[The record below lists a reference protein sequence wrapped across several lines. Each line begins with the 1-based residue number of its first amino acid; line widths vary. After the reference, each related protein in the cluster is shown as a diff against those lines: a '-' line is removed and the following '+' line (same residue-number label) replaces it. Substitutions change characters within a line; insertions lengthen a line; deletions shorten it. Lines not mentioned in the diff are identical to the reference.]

1 MGKGKKFFLFFL
13 IALLIGGTIFYFRK
27 VKNGKESGGGDSS
40 NTSTT
45 VDNDKRTIPNSK
57 KDSST
62 SSGNK
67 SGSNTESTNLSGF
80 SSSAQSVGSK
90 STDAFVIKSIK
101 NADKDTYHEIV
112 FALEGKSEPFV
123 NVSYLPSANSIRVQ
137 LNQIEKDLSG
147 IAHQSSRSIDLKGV
161 SKIYRSVSGV
171 EDEELYDIGVS
182 SSTVFR
188 LESKK
193 LENDI
198 WNISVLVKYPSGNT
212 SSGNVDLGSKEFS
225 KNSQN
230 IAGVGSE
237 KNASIASY
245 TFGRSGDVLKFVWNV
260 TADGDTPI
268 PSVEAGYKNGKL
280 VVEFADLVSDRVGGM
295 SEITMSSSV
304 KILPERNGQ
313 KSVYTFDG
321 VEDGT
326 EFRLSGGLFPNQVFL
341 EIKL

>member
-13 IALLIGGTIFYFRK
+13 IAFLIGGTIFYFKK
-27 VKNGKESGGGDSS
+27 VKSGKESGEKDSS

-45 VDNDKRTIPNSK
+45 VNNDKRTIPNSK
-57 KDSST
+57 EDSST
-62 SSGNK
+62 SSSNK
-67 SGSNTESTNLSGF
+67 SGSDTGSTNLSGF

-225 KNSQN
+225 KNSQS

-237 KNASIASY
+237 KNASIVSY

-268 PSVEAGYKNGKL
+268 PSVEAGYKSGKL

-321 VEDGT
+321 VGDDT
-326 EFRLSGGLFPNQVFL
+326 EFRLSGGLSPNQVFL

>member
-1 MGKGKKFFLFFL
+1 MGKGKRFFLFLL
-13 IALLIGGTIFYFRK
+13 ILLLIGGTIFYFKK
-27 VKNGKESGGGDSS
+27 VKSGKESGEKDSR

-45 VDNDKRTIPNSK
+45 VDSGKTSTTDTK
-57 KDSST
+57 KNDSSSSSNKPGS
-62 SSGNK
+62 SSG
-67 SGSNTESTNLSGF
+67 SSDLSGF
-80 SSSAQSVGSK
+80 SSNSQSVGSE
-90 STDAFVIKSIK
+90 STDTFVIKSIK
-101 NADKDTYHEIV
+101 NADKDTYHEVV
-112 FALEGKSEPFV
+112 FVLEGKSEPFV
-123 NVSYLPSANSIRVQ
+123 NASYLSSANSIRVQ

-161 SKIYRSVSGV
+161 SKIYRSVSSI

-188 LESKK
+188 LESEK
-193 LENDI
+193 LENDT
-198 WNISVLVKYPSGNT
+198 WNVSVLVKYPSSDT
-212 SSGNVDLGSKEFS
+212 SSGDIDLGSKEFS
-225 KNSQN
+225 KDSQS
-230 IAGVGSE
+230 IKGVGSE

-268 PSVEAGYKNGKL
+268 PSVEAGYKSGKL
-280 VVEFADLVSDRVGGM
+280 VVEFADLVSDRVGSM
-295 SEITMSSSV
+295 NEIAMNSSV
-304 KILPERNGQ
+304 KVLPERNGQ

-326 EFRLSGGLFPNQVFL
+326 EFRLSGGLSPNQVFL